1 MTAFKNIVL
10 YTDVDGYAK
19 FREED
24 IALPGG
30 TPKALLSELFPSEG
44 FQVRCSPPGV
54 SSDFHCT
61 TTAQWL
67 VVLSG
72 EMEIGLRDGTTR
84 IFKAGEHFFSNDLL
98 PAGAAFDAKVHGDCS
113 RVVGDAPLTTLFV
126 RTGVFNRRARSI
138 KQLASIA
145 WHAAASALQQAD
157 RPCSHPHAR

>member
-1 MTAFKNIVL
+1 MNTFKNVIL
-10 YTDVDGYAK
+10 YTDTDGFAK

-44 FQVRCSPPGV
+44 FQVRRSPPGV

-72 EMEIGLRDGTTR
+72 EMEIGLRDGSAR
-84 IFKAGEHFFSNDLL
+84 IFRAGEHFFSNDTL
-98 PAGAAFDAKVHGDCS
+98 PAGARFDDKVHGHRS
-113 RVVGDAPLTTLFV
+113 RVVGDAPLETLFV
-126 RTGVFNRRARSI
+126 RTG
-138 KQLASIA
+138 
-145 WHAAASALQQAD
+145 D
-157 RPCSHPHAR
+157 

>member
-1 MTAFKNIVL
+1 MTAFKHIVL
-10 YTDVDGYAK
+10 YTDTDGYAR

-72 EMEIGLRDGTTR
+72 EMEIGLRDGSAR
-84 IFKAGEHFFSNDLL
+84 IFKAGEHFFSNDTL
-98 PAGAAFDAKVHGDCS
+98 PPGAVFDPEVHGHRS
-113 RVVGDAPLTTLFV
+113 RIVGDAPLTTLFV
-126 RTGVFNRRARSI
+126 RSGA
-138 KQLASIA
+138 
-145 WHAAASALQQAD
+145 
-157 RPCSHPHAR
+157 

>member
-1 MTAFKNIVL
+1 MAARIVDAIDGGHPVLFYCVRFPFSELPMTTFKNIVL
-10 YTDVDGYAK
+10 YTDTDGFAR

-30 TPKALLSELFPSEG
+30 SPKALLSELFPSNG
-44 FQVRCSPPGV
+44 FQVRHSPPGV

-84 IFKAGEHFFSNDLL
+84 RFKAGDHFFSNDVL
-98 PAGAAFDAKVHGDCS
+98 PEGATFDSAVHGHCS
-113 RVVGDAPLTTLFV
+113 RVVGDASLTTLFV
-126 RTGVFNRRARSI
+126 RT
-138 KQLASIA
+138 
-145 WHAAASALQQAD
+145 
-157 RPCSHPHAR
+157 